1 MTSLTNDELRLIYSF
16 LPLDQEPTIEN
27 INKYIQILSDNF
39 DKEEDKIEADWDKWR
54 RDVNYNQYNQ
64 QFDQLLLQLR
74 RLIEEYNRGCAKMV
88 SLHETNFKIP
98 TNFEEIESMVIN
110 RPDHFFDISD

>member
-39 DKEEDKIEADWDKWR
+39 NNEEDKIEADWNKWR
-54 RDVNYNQYNQ
+54 RDVNYMQFNQ
-64 QFDQLLLQLR
+64 QFNQLLHQLR
-74 RLIEEYNRGCAKMV
+74 DLEEAYNRGCAKMV
-88 SLHETNFKIP
+88 SLHECNVKIP
-98 TNFEEIESMVIN
+98 TNDEELERMVIN
-110 RPDHFFDISD
+110 RPYGFFDYSD